1 MSCQKWDCNGGA
13 WPHTAHRACHGGLY
27 VGHSILFDL
36 EMVGQRVQL
45 LGLEERGCPDSICSL
60 ESYWKKT
67 VFN

>member
-45 LGLEERGCPDSICSL
+45 LGLE
-60 ESYWKKT
+60 KK
-67 VFN
+67 